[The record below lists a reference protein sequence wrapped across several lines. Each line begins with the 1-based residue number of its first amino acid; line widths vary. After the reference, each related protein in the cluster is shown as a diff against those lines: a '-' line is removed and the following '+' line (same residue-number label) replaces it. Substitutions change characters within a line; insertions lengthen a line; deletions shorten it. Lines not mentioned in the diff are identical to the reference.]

1 MAKRFEFVA
10 VFSDDDAFYDMVRR
24 MDSANL
30 PDKCPCDRSYFEL
43 GVRKLRVIVSE
54 VSDEHLQEPF

>member
-10 VFSDDDAFYDMVRR
+10 VFSDDDAFHDMVG
-24 MDSANL
+24 SLEVTN
-30 PDKCPCDRSYFEL
+30 KCPSDRFYFEL
-43 GVRKLRVIVSE
+43 GVRKLRVTVSE